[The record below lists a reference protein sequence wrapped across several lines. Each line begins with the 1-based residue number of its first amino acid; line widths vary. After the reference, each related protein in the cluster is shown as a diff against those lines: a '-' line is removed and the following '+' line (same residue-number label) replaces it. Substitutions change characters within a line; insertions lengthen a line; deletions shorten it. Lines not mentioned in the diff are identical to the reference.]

1 MLESLF
7 NTFQGLRR
15 FSCCSDIK
23 EIWIYVD
30 ITPIISSHLRFD
42 MMEIYL
48 MTLLIIC
55 VLIGQTIVA
64 TFFVAN

>member
-7 NTFQGLRR
+7 NTFPGLRR

-23 EIWIYVD
+23 DIWRYVD

-48 MTLLIIC
+48 ITLLIIC
-55 VLIGQTIVA
+55 VLIGQTVVA